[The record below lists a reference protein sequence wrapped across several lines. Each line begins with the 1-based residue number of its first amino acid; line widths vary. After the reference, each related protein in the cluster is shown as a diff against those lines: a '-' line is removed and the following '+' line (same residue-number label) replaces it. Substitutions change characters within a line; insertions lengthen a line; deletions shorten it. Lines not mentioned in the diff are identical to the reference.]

1 MSGSIQRQHLTRAPP
16 LHPVRLS
23 LPPSLPPSVQS
34 CVCVL
39 GSDRVHDDVSIRL
52 DGDVGVGDARPR
64 DAAAAAG
71 LLKETSASLFRIQPR
86 VEEHDVLRGD
96 GVERVAGLQL
106 RRRRQLLAQIVL
118 VGRELARHAT
128 GGGNA

>member
-1 MSGSIQRQHLTRAPP
+1 M
-16 LHPVRLS
+16 
-23 LPPSLPPSVQS
+23 
-34 CVCVL
+34 
-39 GSDRVHDDVSIRL
+39 DDDVSVGL
-52 DGDVGVGDARPR
+52 DGDFGVGDARPR

-71 LLKETSASLFRIQPR
+71 LLEETSARLGRIEPR

-96 GVERVAGLQL
+96 GVERVAGLEL
-106 RRRRQLLAQIVL
+106 RRGRQLLAQVVL